1 MLIFD
6 TGTQLFLV
14 SRKASVYSEY
24 RVQSAGCHHWG
35 ERRELQVPG
44 IRFKG
49 LELIHKGSSLMD
61 YTFKN
66 DLPPRPH
73 NSVIWRC
80 TF

>member
-35 ERRELQVPG
+35 GGKRASGPWDP
-44 IRFKG
+44 I
-49 LELIHKGSSLMD
+49 
-61 YTFKN
+61 
-66 DLPPRPH
+66 
-73 NSVIWRC
+73 
-80 TF
+80 